1 MITTLLYS
9 NEIRASPDTAAHV
22 RVDIVNTGSTVVQPR
37 LDVIGLPEG
46 WVAPIE
52 PIPELPPNQSWRGS
66 ISFTVPFAAS
76 HGRHLAMV
84 RLVDTST
91 GESYRPNRLTLTI
104 LPLEGVDVTLAPG
117 VVRGRI
123 WAKTNI
129 VVTNRSS
136 EHVSLH
142 LDGAA
147 ETLRLRCRP
156 THVDVAPGDIE
167 TAKLRVRAKP
177 RLLDANRYS
186 LSVTARGSQL
196 PIRATGSFDHR
207 PVIGSA
213 ARATAAV
220 VFLLALAVGGFLA
233 ALRLLASDD
242 EAPASVDSV
251 DITASDATDSAD
263 GSGTT
268 TSDDSEDDTTTAN
281 SAATDDS
288 DASGMRFDQEGTV
301 ALGGSD
307 DDLSAGV
314 TVSLRR
320 ISLDNPATST
330 PTRAGPARG
339 ARKVFARGLQQAI
352 ALDTTDAPIE
362 LTTAENGRWTHTGLV
377 AGLHYEISFRRS
389 GYTTQSFVISPQ
401 RGVPLEPMEVEL
413 VPGDGAL
420 GGTVSGPD
428 GPLGGAVVTVS
439 DGQLTYTATT
449 STANGSLGNWSIEG
463 IGTPSRYVVRISS
476 NGFGTE
482 VISTDLDPGEA
493 RTTLSTELTVGVG
506 SITGVVQASGVGLG
520 GAVITVSAGDTVVT
534 TTTLT
539 QGVPGAFSLPRLPVG
554 IEYTLEVQADGWL
567 TQTQTVFVGSAV
579 DGVEIN
585 LLEDSGGAQGTV
597 TNDQGATLGDVRVTI
612 RSDTLSFETTTEST
626 EGRWQVSGVPPG
638 EYQVIFQRFNHLTA
652 FGNITISAGAST
664 RVPDPVLVF
673 STDTVLAANATLNG
687 VLLDNRGQQVVGAT
701 IAIPGHDPALSTTSD
716 ADGRYEINGINFG
729 SYRIRITSPVDSDT
743 QISSHQP
750 FEDYQTFT
758 LNSTVSFSPTLFTN
772 GAFNGT
778 VTQTAAPGFAVPL
791 AKVTVS
797 GAALLSPRVL
807 TVSSSGEFNEA
818 DFFPPGDYTLVAEA
832 PGFFPIPT
840 SRTIPVGS
848 PTPITVGF
856 EMSLRPRLQ
865 VTVVAP
871 TGIASDS
878 TVFSP
883 VLDATVTLNPPATG
897 TSGDLEKPVNS
908 STGIAEFAEEQ
919 NVEPDAE
926 ATQLEPGTYTIDVV
940 ASGYDPFPPHLE
952 TGVAIG
958 ETREVTI
965 ALTGTAGGIRDA
977 ANGTIT
983 YLYDNLPRPIAGASV
998 SADVIPGFAP
1008 ATGTSDV
1015 TPLLPVPRTT
1025 TTDQNGFWEVDDHRF
1040 GSSTYT
1046 VSASNFT
1053 TGTVDVDVSPG
1064 AETSGDLTLIAA
1076 ASALSGRLELTTTD
1090 TTTSYEDFKAT
1101 ATGPGDNVT
1110 VTLAAD
1116 GTYTIPIT
1124 EQGTWSVTISRAD
1137 DDNTNFNGLPG
1148 EQTGL
1153 STDPGVTT
1161 SVANISATELG
1172 SISIEVT
1179 PSDATVKL
1187 CTAVDGCG
1195 TPLTP
1200 TDGTVQFTALPAG
1213 TYSVQ
1218 VSGDEYE
1225 TETSSAT
1232 EIGAG
1237 QDVAL
1242 PRIDLQEW
1250 GTLEGTLKGRRGSP
1264 GANPTDSAL
1273 AGIQV
1278 IATPVGGG
1286 ETYEDLTEADGS
1298 FSVPAPANTYNV
1310 TFDLNG
1316 YEASPL
1322 QPASLEFATT
1332 PATATAVGDVI
1343 YQASAV
1349 TLDISVENDA
1359 GTLIDAAITL
1369 SHGDETDLTGI
1380 NHLAGSSPVTA
1391 GPLQPRTWTVTVTAD
1406 GHNDLQT
1413 SVTIPPGGLGQPLL
1427 ITLPRNTGSITGLI
1441 QAQILGDVDIGPV
1454 GGVTVIHTP
1463 PDGTGSTVTSD
1474 GSEGRYTVANV
1485 VNGAST
1491 LQFSKSNFATQS
1503 ISVVVSDQSDATEQ
1517 NIVLVPA
1524 NSTITLTVA
1533 DNPTANF
1540 EDLQAQLYLDTDAGG
1555 TMEVG
1560 IVETVGA
1567 DRTVIFTAPPSR
1579 PTSDVARTHHYRIVL
1594 SGTDFVTKTVDDLDL
1609 LPGTPLTPGAT
1620 IVSHPSAP
1628 QTLSVVARA
1637 AGGVTATWTAPASDG
1652 GDAVDS
1658 YRVEWDLGF
1667 GTFGNATV
1675 ITGSLTAD
1683 ITAVDQGDEVS
1694 VRVSATNE
1702 AGTGPS
1708 SAIATAIAPSAPDP
1722 VGSVTADATVA
1733 ARQVDL
1739 SWVAPDAN
1747 GSAINGYDIQYKL
1760 DTQGWEDAIT
1770 TASSPPLT
1778 TSASITGLNAG
1789 SDYEFRVRAVNGVD
1803 AGDYSTGVSA
1813 TPADIPATPANFAV
1827 ASFGDSEVA
1836 LSWDAANANGSAI
1849 TRYEYRLDDGNGFGT
1864 AISAGTSTT
1873 ATVTGL
1879 TNGTAYDFQIR
1890 AVNAI
1895 GDSAWST
1902 SITETPRTTPTTPAN
1917 FAVASFS
1924 DSEVALSWDAAN
1936 ANGSAITRYE
1946 YRLDDGNG
1954 FGTAI
1959 SAGTSTTATVTGL
1972 TNGTAYDF
1980 QIRAVNAIGDS
1991 AWSTSITETPR
2002 TTPTTPTAVV
2012 VTGGAGQISVAWT
2025 DPADNGGSPITQY
2038 DVRYRIGTGDW
2049 VEVID
2054 YTENDPITGLNA
2066 ATTFEVEARAVNGVG
2081 NSAWSTSAS
2090 GTTDA

>member
-9 NEIRASPDTAAHV
+9 NEIRASPDTPAHV
-22 RVDIVNTGSTVVQPR
+22 RVDIVNTGSTVAQPK

-52 PIPELPPNQSWRGS
+52 PIPELPPNQSWRGN
-66 ISFTVPFAAS
+66 ISFTVPVAAS

-91 GESYRPNRLTLTI
+91 GKSYRPNRLTLTI
-104 LPLEGVDVTLAPG
+104 LPLEGVDVALAPG
-117 VVRGRI
+117 VVRGRVR
-123 WAKTNI
+123 AKTNI

-156 THVDVAPGDIE
+156 THLDVAPGDIG

-233 ALRLLASDD
+233 ALRLLASDG

-251 DITASDATDSAD
+251 DITASETTDSAD

-268 TSDDSEDDTTTAN
+268 TSDDSEDGTTAAN
-281 SAATDDS
+281 SATTDDS
-288 DASGMRFDQEGTV
+288 DDSGMRFDQEGTV
-301 ALGGSD
+301 KLGGSD

-320 ISLDNPATST
+320 ISLDNPASSTST
-330 PTRAGPARG
+330 RTGSARG

-428 GPLGGAVVTVS
+428 GLLGGAVVTIS

-463 IGTPSRYVVRISS
+463 IGTPSRYVARVSS
-476 NGFGTE
+476 SGFGTE
-482 VISTDLDPGEA
+482 VISTDLGPGEA

-506 SITGVVQASGVGLG
+506 SITGVVQAGGIGLG

-554 IEYTLEVQADGWL
+554 IEYTLEVRADGWL

-585 LLEDSGGAQGTV
+585 LLEDSGGAQGAV
-597 TNDQGATLGDVRVTI
+597 TNDQGASLGDVLVTV

-638 EYQVIFQRFNHLTA
+638 EYQIVFDRFNHLKA
-652 FGNITISAGAST
+652 FASIAISAGAST

-687 VLLDNRGQQVVGAT
+687 VLRDNNGQRVVGAT

-729 SYRIRITSPVDSDT
+729 SYRIRITSPLDSAT
-743 QISSHQP
+743 GASSHQP
-750 FEDYQTFT
+750 FEDFQTFT
-758 LNSTVSFSPTLFTN
+758 LNRTVSFSPTLFTN

-778 VTQTAAPGFAVPL
+778 VTQVAAPLIAVPM

-797 GAALLSPRVL
+797 GTALLSPRVL
-807 TVSSSGEFNEA
+807 TVASGEFNEA

-832 PGFFPIPT
+832 PGFVPITT

-871 TGIASDS
+871 TDIASDS

-883 VLDATVTLNPPATG
+883 ILDATVTLNPPATG

-926 ATQLEPGTYTIDVV
+926 STQLKPGTYTIDVV
-940 ASGYDPFPPHLE
+940 ASGYDAFTGHLE

-1008 ATGTSDV
+1008 ATVTSNV
-1015 TPLLPVPRTT
+1015 TPLPTVPRTT

-1286 ETYEDLTEADGS
+1286 ETYENLTEADGS

-1567 DRTVIFTAPPSR
+1567 DRTVIFTIPPSR

-1902 SITETPRTTPTTPAN
+1902 SITETPRTTPTTP
-1917 FAVASFS
+1917 
-1924 DSEVALSWDAAN
+1924 
-1936 ANGSAITRYE
+1936 
-1946 YRLDDGNG
+1946 
-1954 FGTAI
+1954 
-1959 SAGTSTTATVTGL
+1959 
-1972 TNGTAYDF
+1972 
-1980 QIRAVNAIGDS
+1980 
-1991 AWSTSITETPR
+1991 
-2002 TTPTTPTAVV
+2002 TAVV

>member
-52 PIPELPPNQSWRGS
+52 PIPELPPNQSWRGN
-66 ISFTVPFAAS
+66 ISFTVPVAAS

-156 THVDVAPGDIE
+156 THLDVAPGDIK

-268 TSDDSEDDTTTAN
+268 TSDDSEDDTTSAD

-288 DASGMRFDQEGTV
+288 DDSGMRFDQEGTV
-301 ALGGSD
+301 KLGGSD

-320 ISLDNPATST
+320 ISLDNPASSIS
-330 PTRAGPARG
+330 TRAGSVRG

-482 VISTDLDPGEA
+482 VISTDLGPGEA

-506 SITGVVQASGVGLG
+506 SITGVVQAGGVGLG
-520 GAVITVSAGDTVVT
+520 GAVITVSAGDTAVT

-554 IEYTLEVQADGWL
+554 IEYTLEVQADGRL

-597 TNDQGATLGDVRVTI
+597 TNDQGASLGDVRVTI

-638 EYQVIFQRFNHLTA
+638 EYQVVFQRFNHLTA
-652 FGNITISAGAST
+652 FANITISAGAST
-664 RVPDPVLVF
+664 HVPDPVLVF
-673 STDTVLAANATLNG
+673 STDPVLAANATLNG
-687 VLLDNRGQQVVGAT
+687 VLLNNRGQPVVGAT
-701 IAIPGHDPALSTTSD
+701 IAIPGHDPSLSTTSG

-729 SYRIRITSPVDSDT
+729 SYRIRITSPVDSET
-743 QISSHQP
+743 GASSHQP

-778 VTQTAAPGFAVPL
+778 VTQAAAPGVAVPL

-797 GAALLSPRVL
+797 GAALLGPREL

-832 PGFFPIPT
+832 PGFVPITT

-871 TGIASDS
+871 TDIASDS
-878 TVFSP
+878 IVFSP
-883 VLDATVTLNPPATG
+883 VPDATVTLNPPATG
-897 TSGDLEKPVNS
+897 TSGDLDKAVNS
-908 STGIAEFAEEQ
+908 SGIAEFAEEQ
-919 NVEPDAE
+919 NVEPDE
-926 ATQLEPGTYTIDVV
+926 ESTQLEPGTYTIDVV
-940 ASGYDPFPPHLE
+940 APSYDTPHRPPRDRRSNRRDPRGHNRPHRNRRRYSRCCERHDHVPLRQPPPANCWRFGVSRGHL
-952 TGVAIG
+952 
-958 ETREVTI
+958 R
-965 ALTGTAGGIRDA
+965 LHSRNRDK
-977 ANGTIT
+977 
-983 YLYDNLPRPIAGASV
+983 RCH
-998 SADVIPGFAP
+998 ADVRQCHDDNRRKRRLEA
-1008 ATGTSDV
+1008 
-1015 TPLLPVPRTT
+1015 
-1025 TTDQNGFWEVDDHRF
+1025 DQHRF

-1076 ASALSGRLELTTTD
+1076 ASALNGRLELTTTD

-1137 DDNTNFNGLPG
+1137 DDNTNFDGLPG
-1148 EQTGL
+1148 EQIGL

-1161 SVANISATELG
+1161 SVADISATELG
-1172 SISIEVT
+1172 SISVEVT
-1179 PSDATVKL
+1179 PSDASVKL

-1213 TYSVQ
+1213 NYSVQ
-1218 VSGDEYE
+1218 VSQAWIRDGNLIHDGNRRRPRRR
-1225 TETSSAT
+1225 TRPNRSPRMGNARRHTQGT
-1232 EIGAG
+1232 TR
-1237 QDVAL
+1237 VA
-1242 PRIDLQEW
+1242 RCQ
-1250 GTLEGTLKGRRGSP
+1250 
-1264 GANPTDSAL
+1264 
-1273 AGIQV
+1273 
-1278 IATPVGGG
+1278 
-1286 ETYEDLTEADGS
+1286 
-1298 FSVPAPANTYNV
+1298 
-1310 TFDLNG
+1310 
-1316 YEASPL
+1316 
-1322 QPASLEFATT
+1322 
-1332 PATATAVGDVI
+1332 
-1343 YQASAV
+1343 
-1349 TLDISVENDA
+1349 
-1359 GTLIDAAITL
+1359 
-1369 SHGDETDLTGI
+1369 SHGLC
-1380 NHLAGSSPVTA
+1380 
-1391 GPLQPRTWTVTVTAD
+1391 
-1406 GHNDLQT
+1406 
-1413 SVTIPPGGLGQPLL
+1413 LGK
-1427 ITLPRNTGSITGLI
+1427 
-1441 QAQILGDVDIGPV
+1441 
-1454 GGVTVIHTP
+1454 
-1463 PDGTGSTVTSD
+1463 
-1474 GSEGRYTVANV
+1474 
-1485 VNGAST
+1485 AS
-1491 LQFSKSNFATQS
+1491 Q
-1503 ISVVVSDQSDATEQ
+1503 
-1517 NIVLVPA
+1517 
-1524 NSTITLTVA
+1524 
-1533 DNPTANF
+1533 
-1540 EDLQAQLYLDTDAGG
+1540 
-1555 TMEVG
+1555 
-1560 IVETVGA
+1560 
-1567 DRTVIFTAPPSR
+1567 
-1579 PTSDVARTHHYRIVL
+1579 
-1594 SGTDFVTKTVDDLDL
+1594 
-1609 LPGTPLTPGAT
+1609 
-1620 IVSHPSAP
+1620 
-1628 QTLSVVARA
+1628 
-1637 AGGVTATWTAPASDG
+1637 
-1652 GDAVDS
+1652 
-1658 YRVEWDLGF
+1658 
-1667 GTFGNATV
+1667 
-1675 ITGSLTAD
+1675 
-1683 ITAVDQGDEVS
+1683 
-1694 VRVSATNE
+1694 
-1702 AGTGPS
+1702 
-1708 SAIATAIAPSAPDP
+1708 
-1722 VGSVTADATVA
+1722 
-1733 ARQVDL
+1733 
-1739 SWVAPDAN
+1739 
-1747 GSAINGYDIQYKL
+1747 
-1760 DTQGWEDAIT
+1760 
-1770 TASSPPLT
+1770 SSPPQLAEVSPTT
-1778 TSASITGLNAG
+1778 TS
-1789 SDYEFRVRAVNGVD
+1789 
-1803 AGDYSTGVSA
+1803 
-1813 TPADIPATPANFAV
+1813 
-1827 ASFGDSEVA
+1827 
-1836 LSWDAANANGSAI
+1836 
-1849 TRYEYRLDDGNGFGT
+1849 
-1864 AISAGTSTT
+1864 
-1873 ATVTGL
+1873 
-1879 TNGTAYDFQIR
+1879 
-1890 AVNAI
+1890 
-1895 GDSAWST
+1895 
-1902 SITETPRTTPTTPAN
+1902 
-1917 FAVASFS
+1917 
-1924 DSEVALSWDAAN
+1924 
-1936 ANGSAITRYE
+1936 
-1946 YRLDDGNG
+1946 
-1954 FGTAI
+1954 
-1959 SAGTSTTATVTGL
+1959 
-1972 TNGTAYDF
+1972 
-1980 QIRAVNAIGDS
+1980 
-1991 AWSTSITETPR
+1991 
-2002 TTPTTPTAVV
+2002 
-2012 VTGGAGQISVAWT
+2012 
-2025 DPADNGGSPITQY
+2025 
-2038 DVRYRIGTGDW
+2038 
-2049 VEVID
+2049 
-2054 YTENDPITGLNA
+2054 
-2066 ATTFEVEARAVNGVG
+2066 
-2081 NSAWSTSAS
+2081 
-2090 GTTDA
+2090 

>member
-22 RVDIVNTGSTVVQPR
+22 RVDIVNTGSTAVQPR

-52 PIPELPPNQSWRGS
+52 PIPELPPNQSWRGN
-66 ISFTVPFAAS
+66 ISFTVPVAAS

-117 VVRGRI
+117 VIRGRI

-156 THVDVAPGDIE
+156 THLDVAPGDIK

-251 DITASDATDSAD
+251 DITASDAADSVD

-268 TSDDSEDDTTTAN
+268 TSDDSEDDTATAN

-301 ALGGSD
+301 KLGGSD

-320 ISLDNPATST
+320 ISLDNPASSIS
-330 PTRAGPARG
+330 TRAGSARG
-339 ARKVFARGLQQAI
+339 AQKVFARGLQQAI
-352 ALDTTDAPIE
+352 ALDSTDAPIE

-482 VISTDLDPGEA
+482 VISTDLGPGEA

-506 SITGVVQASGVGLG
+506 SITGVVQAGGVGLG
-520 GAVITVSAGDTVVT
+520 GAVITVSAGDTAVT

-554 IEYTLEVQADGWL
+554 IEYTLEVQADGRL

-597 TNDQGATLGDVRVTI
+597 TNDQGASLGDVRVTI

-638 EYQVIFQRFNHLTA
+638 EYQVVFQRFNHLTA

-673 STDTVLAANATLNG
+673 STDPVLAANATLSG
-687 VLLDNRGQQVVGAT
+687 VLLNNRGQQVVGAT
-701 IAIPGHDPALSTTSD
+701 IAIPGHDPSLSTTSD

-729 SYRIRITSPVDSDT
+729 SYRIQITSPVDSDT
-743 QISSHQP
+743 GASSHQP
-750 FEDYQTFT
+750 LEDYRTFT

-778 VTQTAAPGFAVPL
+778 VTQAAAPGVAVPL

-797 GAALLSPRVL
+797 GAALLGPREL

-832 PGFFPIPT
+832 PGFVPITT

-871 TGIASDS
+871 TDIASDS

-908 STGIAEFAEEQ
+908 LTGIAEFAEEQ
-919 NVEPDAE
+919 NVEPDE
-926 ATQLEPGTYTIDVV
+926 ESTQLEPGTYTIDVV
-940 ASGYDPFPPHLE
+940 ASGYDAFTGHLE

-983 YLYDNLPRPIAGASV
+983 YLYDNLPRPIAGALV
-998 SADVIPGFAP
+998 SAEVIPGFAP
-1008 ATGTSDV
+1008 ATGTSNV
-1015 TPLLPVPRTT
+1015 TPLSPVPVTT
-1025 TTDQNGFWEVDDHRF
+1025 TTDQNGFWEADQHRF

-1076 ASALSGRLELTTTD
+1076 ASALNGRLELTTTD

-1161 SVANISATELG
+1161 SVADISATELG

-1179 PSDATVKL
+1179 PSDASVKL

-1195 TPLTP
+1195 TSLTS

-1218 VSGDEYE
+1218 VSKHGYE
-1225 TETSSAT
+1225 TETSSTT

-1264 GANPTDSAL
+1264 GANPTDSVL
-1273 AGIQV
+1273 AGIKV

-1286 ETYEDLTEADGS
+1286 EPYEDILTDADGN

-1310 TFDLNG
+1310 TFDLDG

-1322 QPASLEFATT
+1322 QPASMEFATT

-1391 GPLQPRTWTVTVTAD
+1391 GPLQPRTWTITVEQP
-1406 GHNDLQT
+1406 GHNTFQT
-1413 SVTIPPGGLGQPLL
+1413 EIDIPAGGLGAPYSV
-1427 ITLPRNTGSITGLI
+1427 TLPRNEGSIEGVI
-1441 QAQILGDVDIGPV
+1441 NAQILGTTVIGPV
-1454 GGVTVIHTP
+1454 GGVMVVHTP
-1463 PDGTGSTVTSD
+1463 PEGYRTPTYVEAGSTVYSD
-1474 GSEGRYTVANV
+1474 NTGGADHGKYTVSSV

-1491 LQFSKSNFATQS
+1491 LEFSKTNYETQN
-1503 ISVVVSDQSDATEQ
+1503 ISVNVLDQNEPTDKD
-1517 NIVLVPA
+1517 IYLVPA
-1524 NSTITLTVA
+1524 NSEITLSVA
-1533 DNPTANF
+1533 ENAAANF
-1540 EDLQAQLYLDTDAGG
+1540 EELQAQLYLDTDAGG
-1555 TMEVG
+1555 TQAVG
-1560 IVETVGA
+1560 SAEIVGA
-1567 DRTVIFTAPPSR
+1567 DRTVTFSDTPPSR
-1579 PTSDVARTHHYRIVL
+1579 TTSNVDRTHHYRIVL
-1594 SGTDFVTKTVDDLDL
+1594 SGTGFVTETIDGLDL
-1609 LPGTPLTPGAT
+1609 YPGTPLTENTAV
-1620 IVSHPSAP
+1620 VSHPSAP
-1628 QTLSVVARA
+1628 PTLSVVPRA
-1637 AGGVTATWTAPASDG
+1637 EGGVTAGWTAPAHDG
-1652 GDAVDS
+1652 GDSVES
-1658 YRVEWDLGF
+1658 YLVEWDLGA
-1667 GTFGNATV
+1667 GTFINSIV
-1675 ITGSLTAD
+1675 VTGSFTAD
-1683 ITAVDQGDEVS
+1683 VATDAQGVEVS

-1702 AGTGPS
+1702 AGTGPAS
-1708 SAIATAIAPSAPDP
+1708 VIETATAPSVPAAPSISDATAGDGQVTLTWTEPANN
-1722 VGSVTADATVA
+1722 GSV
-1733 ARQVDL
+1733 
-1739 SWVAPDAN
+1739 
-1747 GSAINGYDIQYKL
+1747 
-1760 DTQGWEDAIT
+1760 IT
-1770 TASSPPLT
+1770 S
-1778 TSASITGLNAG
+1778 
-1789 SDYEFRVRAVNGVD
+1789 
-1803 AGDYSTGVSA
+1803 
-1813 TPADIPATPANFAV
+1813 
-1827 ASFGDSEVA
+1827 
-1836 LSWDAANANGSAI
+1836 
-1849 TRYEYRLDDGNGFGT
+1849 YEYRIGSGT
-1864 AISAGTSTT
+1864 AVSTGST
-1873 ATVTGL
+1873 ALTHTVPGL
-1879 TNGTAYDFQIR
+1879 TNGTQYAFQIR
-1890 AVNAI
+1890 A
-1895 GDSAWST
+1895 
-1902 SITETPRTTPTTPAN
+1902 R
-1917 FAVASFS
+1917 
-1924 DSEVALSWDAAN
+1924 
-1936 ANGSAITRYE
+1936 
-1946 YRLDDGNG
+1946 
-1954 FGTAI
+1954 
-1959 SAGTSTTATVTGL
+1959 
-1972 TNGTAYDF
+1972 
-1980 QIRAVNAIGDS
+1980 
-1991 AWSTSITETPR
+1991 
-2002 TTPTTPTAVV
+2002 
-2012 VTGGAGQISVAWT
+2012 
-2025 DPADNGGSPITQY
+2025 
-2038 DVRYRIGTGDW
+2038 
-2049 VEVID
+2049 
-2054 YTENDPITGLNA
+2054 
-2066 ATTFEVEARAVNGVG
+2066 NGVG
-2081 NSAWSTSAS
+2081 ASEWSSPATNA
-2090 GTTDA
+2090 TPTE

>member
-1 MITTLLYS
+1 
-9 NEIRASPDTAAHV
+9 
-22 RVDIVNTGSTVVQPR
+22 
-37 LDVIGLPEG
+37 
-46 WVAPIE
+46 
-52 PIPELPPNQSWRGS
+52 
-66 ISFTVPFAAS
+66 
-76 HGRHLAMV
+76 
-84 RLVDTST
+84 
-91 GESYRPNRLTLTI
+91 
-104 LPLEGVDVTLAPG
+104 
-117 VVRGRI
+117 
-123 WAKTNI
+123 
-129 VVTNRSS
+129 
-136 EHVSLH
+136 
-142 LDGAA
+142 
-147 ETLRLRCRP
+147 
-156 THVDVAPGDIE
+156 
-167 TAKLRVRAKP
+167 
-177 RLLDANRYS
+177 
-186 LSVTARGSQL
+186 
-196 PIRATGSFDHR
+196 
-207 PVIGSA
+207 
-213 ARATAAV
+213 
-220 VFLLALAVGGFLA
+220 
-233 ALRLLASDD
+233 
-242 EAPASVDSV
+242 
-251 DITASDATDSAD
+251 
-263 GSGTT
+263 
-268 TSDDSEDDTTTAN
+268 
-281 SAATDDS
+281 
-288 DASGMRFDQEGTV
+288 
-301 ALGGSD
+301 
-307 DDLSAGV
+307 
-314 TVSLRR
+314 
-320 ISLDNPATST
+320 
-330 PTRAGPARG
+330 
-339 ARKVFARGLQQAI
+339 
-352 ALDTTDAPIE
+352 
-362 LTTAENGRWTHTGLV
+362 
-377 AGLHYEISFRRS
+377 
-389 GYTTQSFVISPQ
+389 
-401 RGVPLEPMEVEL
+401 MEVEL

-482 VISTDLDPGEA
+482 VISTDLGPGEA

-506 SITGVVQASGVGLG
+506 SITGVVQAGGVGLG

-554 IEYTLEVQADGWL
+554 IEYTLEVQADGRL

-597 TNDQGATLGDVRVTI
+597 TNDQGTSLGDVRVTI

-638 EYQVIFQRFNHLTA
+638 EYQVVFQRFNHLTA

-673 STDTVLAANATLNG
+673 STDPVLAANATLNG
-687 VLLDNRGQQVVGAT
+687 VLRNNRGQPVVGAT

-743 QISSHQP
+743 GASSHQP

-778 VTQTAAPGFAVPL
+778 VTQAAAPGVAVPL

-797 GAALLSPRVL
+797 GAALLGPREL

-832 PGFFPIPT
+832 PGFVPITT

-871 TGIASDS
+871 TDIASDS
-878 TVFSP
+878 IVFSP

-919 NVEPDAE
+919 NVEPDE
-926 ATQLEPGTYTIDVV
+926 ESTQLEPGTYTIDVV
-940 ASGYDPFPPHLE
+940 ASGYDTLTGHLE

-998 SADVIPGFAP
+998 SAEVISGFIP
-1008 ATGTSDV
+1008 ATETSNV
-1015 TPLLPVPRTT
+1015 TPTFVPVTT
-1025 TTDQNGFWEVDDHRF
+1025 TTDENGVWEADQHRF

-1064 AETSGDLTLIAA
+1064 VATNGDLTLIAA
-1076 ASALSGRLELTTTD
+1076 ASALNGRLELTTTD

-1137 DDNTNFNGLPG
+1137 DDNTNFDGLPG
-1148 EQTGL
+1148 EQIGL

-1161 SVANISATELG
+1161 SVADITATELG
-1172 SISIEVT
+1172 SISVEVT
-1179 PSDATVKL
+1179 PSDADVQL

-1195 TPLTP
+1195 TTLTP

-1213 TYSVQ
+1213 NYSVQ
-1218 VSGDEYE
+1218 VSQHGYE
-1225 TETSSAT
+1225 TETSSPTA
-1232 EIGAG
+1232 IVAG

-1242 PRIDLQEW
+1242 DQIDLQEW
-1250 GTLEGTLKGRRGSP
+1250 GTLDGTLKGRRGSP
-1264 GANPTDSAL
+1264 GANPTDSVL
-1273 AGIQV
+1273 AGIKV

-1286 ETYEDLTEADGS
+1286 EPYEDILTDADGN

-1310 TFDLNG
+1310 TFDLDG

-1391 GPLQPRTWTVTVTAD
+1391 GPLQPRTWTITVEQA
-1406 GHNDLQT
+1406 GHNNLQT
-1413 SVTIPPGGLGQPLL
+1413 EIDIPAGGLGAPYSV
-1427 ITLPRNTGSITGLI
+1427 TLPRNEGSIEGVI
-1441 QAQILGDVDIGPV
+1441 NAQILGTTVIGPV
-1454 GGVTVIHTP
+1454 GGVMVVHTP
-1463 PDGTGSTVTSD
+1463 PEGYRTPTYVEAGSTVYSD
-1474 GSEGRYTVANV
+1474 NTGGADHGKYTVSGV

-1491 LQFSKSNFATQS
+1491 LEFSKTNYETQN
-1503 ISVVVSDQSDATEQ
+1503 ISVNVLDQNERQ
-1517 NIVLVPA
+1517 NKDIYLVPA
-1524 NSTITLTVA
+1524 NSEITLSVA
-1533 DNPTANF
+1533 ENAAANF
-1540 EDLQAQLYLDTDAGG
+1540 EELQAQLYLDTDAGG
-1555 TMEVG
+1555 TQAVG
-1560 IVETVGA
+1560 SAEIVGA
-1567 DRTVIFTAPPSR
+1567 DRTVTFSDTPPSR
-1579 PTSDVARTHHYRIVL
+1579 TTSNVDRTHHYRIVL
-1594 SGTDFVTKTVDDLDL
+1594 SGTDFVTKTIDGLDL
-1609 LPGTPLTPGAT
+1609 LPGTPLTPAAT

-1658 YRVEWDLGF
+1658 YRVEWDLGA

-1683 ITAVDQGDEVS
+1683 ITAVDQGDDVS

-1708 SAIATAIAPSAPDP
+1708 STIATATAPSAPDP
-1722 VGSVTADATVA
+1722 VGSVTTDATVA

-1747 GSAINGYDIQYKL
+1747 GSAITGYDIQYKL
-1760 DTQGWEDAIT
+1760 DTQGWEDAT
-1770 TASSPPLT
+1770 TTTSSPPLT

-1803 AGDYSTGVSA
+1803 AGDYSTAVSA

-1836 LSWDAANANGSAI
+1836 LSWDAANGNGSAI

-1902 SITETPRTTPTTPAN
+1902 SITETPRTTPATPAN
-1917 FAVASFS
+1917 LTVDSFG

-1936 ANGSAITRYE
+1936 DNGSAITRYE

-2002 TTPTTPTAVV
+2002 TTPATPTAVV
-2012 VTGGAGQISVAWT
+2012 VTGGAEQISVAWT

-2038 DVRYRIGTGDW
+2038 DIRYRIGTGDW

-2054 YTENDPITGLNA
+2054 YTENDPITGLDA

-2090 GTTDA
+2090 GTTVDNPPELTSHQIQMLSPSSTSITIRTVPVSTRGQRLGSGSGGGSSCGGGSGICSGGGGGGAMRRSAPQRQHDTACASLSSPQSGHL

>member
-22 RVDIVNTGSTVVQPR
+22 RVDIVNTGSTAVQPR

-52 PIPELPPNQSWRGS
+52 PIPELPPNQSWRGN
-66 ISFTVPFAAS
+66 ISFTVPVAAS

-156 THVDVAPGDIE
+156 THLDVAPGDIE

-251 DITASDATDSAD
+251 DITASDATDSVD

-268 TSDDSEDDTTTAN
+268 TSDDSEDDTTSGD

-288 DASGMRFDQEGTV
+288 DDLGMRFDQEGTV
-301 ALGGSD
+301 KLGGSD

-320 ISLDNPATST
+320 ISLDNPASSIS
-330 PTRAGPARG
+330 TRAGSGRG
-339 ARKVFARGLQQAI
+339 AQKVFARGLQQAI

-482 VISTDLDPGEA
+482 VISTDLGPGEA

-506 SITGVVQASGVGLG
+506 SITGVVKAGGVGLG
-520 GAVITVSAGDTVVT
+520 GAVITVSAGDTAVT

-554 IEYTLEVQADGWL
+554 IEYTLEVQADGRL

-597 TNDQGATLGDVRVTI
+597 TNDQGASLGDVRVTI

-638 EYQVIFQRFNHLTA
+638 EYQVVFQRFNHLTA

-664 RVPDPVLVF
+664 HVPDPVLVF
-673 STDTVLAANATLNG
+673 STDPVLAANATLTG
-687 VLLDNRGQQVVGAT
+687 VLLNNRGQQVVGAT
-701 IAIPGHDPALSTTSD
+701 IAIPGHDPSLSTTSG

-743 QISSHQP
+743 GASSHQP
-750 FEDYQTFT
+750 LEDYQTFT

-778 VTQTAAPGFAVPL
+778 VTQAAAPGVAVPL

-797 GAALLSPRVL
+797 GAALLGPREL

-832 PGFFPIPT
+832 PGFVPITT

-871 TGIASDS
+871 TDIASDS
-878 TVFSP
+878 IVFSP

-919 NVEPDAE
+919 NVEPDE
-926 ATQLEPGTYTIDVV
+926 ESTQLEPGTYTIDVV
-940 ASGYDPFPPHLE
+940 ASGYDAFTGHLE

-983 YLYDNLPRPIAGASV
+983 YLYDNLPRPIAGALV
-998 SADVIPGFAP
+998 SAEVIPGFAP
-1008 ATGTSDV
+1008 ATGTSNV
-1015 TPLLPVPRTT
+1015 TPLSPVPVTT
-1025 TTDQNGFWEVDDHRF
+1025 TTDQNGFWEADQHRF

-1076 ASALSGRLELTTTD
+1076 ASALNGRLELTTTD

-1161 SVANISATELG
+1161 SVADISATELG

-1179 PSDATVKL
+1179 PSDASVKL

-1195 TPLTP
+1195 TTLTP

-1218 VSGDEYE
+1218 VSKHGYE
-1225 TETSSAT
+1225 TETSSTT

-1264 GANPTDSAL
+1264 GANPTDSVL
-1273 AGIQV
+1273 AGIKV

-1286 ETYEDLTEADGS
+1286 EPYEDILTDADGN

-1310 TFDLNG
+1310 TFDLDG

-1391 GPLQPRTWTVTVTAD
+1391 GPLQPRTWTITVEQP
-1406 GHNDLQT
+1406 GHNTFQT
-1413 SVTIPPGGLGQPLL
+1413 EIDIPAGGLGAPYSV
-1427 ITLPRNTGSITGLI
+1427 TLPRNEGSIEGVI
-1441 QAQILGDVDIGPV
+1441 NAQILGTTVIGPV
-1454 GGVTVIHTP
+1454 GGVMVVHTP
-1463 PDGTGSTVTSD
+1463 PEGYRTPTYVEAGSTVYSD
-1474 GSEGRYTVANV
+1474 NTGGADHGKYTVSGV
-1485 VNGAST
+1485 VNGTST
-1491 LQFSKSNFATQS
+1491 LEFSKTNYETRN
-1503 ISVVVSDQSDATEQ
+1503 ISVNVLDQNEPTDKD
-1517 NIVLVPA
+1517 IYLVPA
-1524 NSTITLTVA
+1524 NSEITLSVA
-1533 DNPTANF
+1533 ENAAANF
-1540 EDLQAQLYLDTDAGG
+1540 EELQAQLYLDAETGG
-1555 TMEVG
+1555 TQAVASE
-1560 IVETVGA
+1560 IVGA
-1567 DRTVIFTAPPSR
+1567 DRTVTFSDTPPSR
-1579 PTSDVARTHHYRIVL
+1579 TTSNVDRLHHYRIVL
-1594 SGTDFVTKTVDDLDL
+1594 SGTGFVTETIDGLDL
-1609 LPGTPLTPGAT
+1609 YPGTPLTENTAV
-1620 IVSHPSAP
+1620 VSHPSAP
-1628 QTLSVVARA
+1628 PTLSVVPRA
-1637 AGGVTATWTAPASDG
+1637 EGGVTAGWTAPAHDG
-1652 GDAVDS
+1652 GDSVES
-1658 YRVEWDLGF
+1658 YLVEWDLGA
-1667 GTFGNATV
+1667 GTFINSIV
-1675 ITGSLTAD
+1675 VTGSFTAD
-1683 ITAVDQGDEVS
+1683 VATDAQGVGVS

-1702 AGTGPS
+1702 AGTGPAS
-1708 SAIATAIAPSAPDP
+1708 VIETATAPSVPAAPSMNPP
-1722 VGSVTADATVA
+1722 TVPSQA
-1733 ARQVDL
+1733 GQVDL
-1739 SWVAPDAN
+1739 SWVAPANN
-1747 GSAINGYDIQYKL
+1747 GSTIDRYEIQHKL
-1760 DTQGWEDAIT
+1760 ASQSWDTVT
-1770 TASSPPLT
+1770 PSTVLHPT
-1778 TSASITGLNAG
+1778 TSTSITGLTAG
-1789 SDYEFRVRAVNGVD
+1789 SEYQFRV
-1803 AGDYSTGVSA
+1803 
-1813 TPADIPATPANFAV
+1813 
-1827 ASFGDSEVA
+1827 
-1836 LSWDAANANGSAI
+1836 L
-1849 TRYEYRLDDGNGFGT
+1849 
-1864 AISAGTSTT
+1864 
-1873 ATVTGL
+1873 
-1879 TNGTAYDFQIR
+1879 
-1890 AVNAI
+1890 
-1895 GDSAWST
+1895 
-1902 SITETPRTTPTTPAN
+1902 
-1917 FAVASFS
+1917 
-1924 DSEVALSWDAAN
+1924 
-1936 ANGSAITRYE
+1936 
-1946 YRLDDGNG
+1946 
-1954 FGTAI
+1954 
-1959 SAGTSTTATVTGL
+1959 
-1972 TNGTAYDF
+1972 
-1980 QIRAVNAIGDS
+1980 
-1991 AWSTSITETPR
+1991 
-2002 TTPTTPTAVV
+2002 
-2012 VTGGAGQISVAWT
+2012 
-2025 DPADNGGSPITQY
+2025 
-2038 DVRYRIGTGDW
+2038 
-2049 VEVID
+2049 
-2054 YTENDPITGLNA
+2054 
-2066 ATTFEVEARAVNGVG
+2066 AVNGVG
-2081 NSAWSTSAS
+2081 AS
-2090 GTTDA
+2090 SYSSVVTATPN

>member
-9 NEIRASPDTAAHV
+9 NEIRASPDTPAHV
-22 RVDIVNTGSTVVQPR
+22 RVDIVNTGSTVAQPT

-46 WVAPIE
+46 WVAPIG
-52 PIPELPPNQSWRGS
+52 PIPELPPNQSWRGN
-66 ISFTVPFAAS
+66 ISFTVPVSAS

-104 LPLEGVDVTLAPG
+104 LPLEGVDVALAPG
-117 VVRGRI
+117 VVRGRVR
-123 WAKTNI
+123 AKTNI

-156 THVDVAPGDIE
+156 THLDVAPGDIK

-268 TSDDSEDDTTTAN
+268 ASDDSEDGTTTTD

-288 DASGMRFDQEGTV
+288 DDSGMRLDQEGTV
-301 ALGGSD
+301 KLGGSD

-320 ISLDNPATST
+320 ISLDNPASSIS
-330 PTRAGPARG
+330 TRAGSARG
-339 ARKVFARGLQQAI
+339 AQKVFARGLQQAI

-482 VISTDLDPGEA
+482 VISTDLGPGEA

-506 SITGVVQASGVGLG
+506 SITGVVQAGGVGLG
-520 GAVITVSAGDTVVT
+520 GAVITVSAGDTAVT

-597 TNDQGATLGDVRVTI
+597 TNDQGTSLGDVRVTI

-638 EYQVIFQRFNHLTA
+638 EYQVVFERFNHLTA
-652 FGNITISAGAST
+652 FANITISAGANT

-673 STDTVLAANATLNG
+673 STETVLAANATLNG
-687 VLLDNRGQQVVGAT
+687 VLRDNNGQRVVGAT
-701 IAIPGHDPALSTTSD
+701 IAIPGHDPALSATSD

-729 SYRIRITSPVDSDT
+729 SYRIRITSPLDSET
-743 QISSHQP
+743 GASSHQP

-778 VTQTAAPGFAVPL
+778 VTQAAAPGVAVPS
-791 AKVTVS
+791 ATVTVS
-797 GAALLSPRVL
+797 GTELPVPRVL
-807 TVSSSGEFNEA
+807 VVDGSGEFNEA
-818 DFFPPGDYTLVAEA
+818 DFFPPGDYTLVAAA
-832 PGFFPIPT
+832 PGFVPITT
-840 SRTIPVGS
+840 SRTIPAGS
-848 PTPITVGF
+848 PSPITIDF
-856 EMSLRPRLQ
+856 DMSLRPRLR

-871 TGIASDS
+871 TGTSSGS
-878 TVFSP
+878 TVFTAVP
-883 VLDATVTLNPPATG
+883 DATVTLNPPATG
-897 TSGDLEKPVNS
+897 TSGDLDKAVNS
-908 STGIAEFAEEQ
+908 SGVAEFAEEQ
-919 NVEPDAE
+919 SLAPGAE
-926 ATQLEPGTYTIDVV
+926 STQLEPGTYTIDVV
-940 ASGYDPFPPHLE
+940 APNYDTLTGHLE

-965 ALTGTAGGIRDA
+965 ALTGTAGAIRESA
-977 ANGTIT
+977 TGTIS
-983 YLYDNLPRPIAGASV
+983 YLFDDAPRAIADASV
-998 SADVIPGFAP
+998 SAEVISGFIP
-1008 ATGTSDV
+1008 ATETSDV
-1015 TPLLPVPRTT
+1015 APTFVNVTT
-1025 TTDQNGFWEVDDHRF
+1025 TTDENGVWSAPEHRF

-1053 TGTVDVDVSPG
+1053 TGTVDVDVTPG
-1064 AETSGDLTLIAA
+1064 VATNGDLTLTAA
-1076 ASALSGRLELTTTD
+1076 PSALSGRLVLSTLDTTTD
-1090 TTTSYEDFKAT
+1090 FEDFKAT
-1101 ATGPGDNVT
+1101 ASGPGDNVI
-1110 VTLAAD
+1110 VNLAAD
-1116 GTYTIPIT
+1116 GSYTIPIT
-1124 EQGTWSVTISRAD
+1124 VQGTWSVTISRAD
-1137 DDNTNFNGLPG
+1137 DDNTNFDGLPG
-1148 EQTGL
+1148 EQIGL

-1161 SVANISATELG
+1161 SVADITATELG
-1172 SISIEVT
+1172 SISVEVT
-1179 PSDATVKL
+1179 PSDADVQL
-1187 CTAVDGCG
+1187 CTDVDGCG

-1200 TDGTVQFTALPAG
+1200 TDGMVQFTALPAG
-1213 TYSVQ
+1213 NYSVQ
-1218 VSGDEYE
+1218 VSQYGYK
-1225 TETSSAT
+1225 TETSPPTALV
-1232 EIGAG
+1232 EG

-1242 PRIDLQEW
+1242 DQIDLQEW
-1250 GTLEGTLKGRRGSP
+1250 GTLDGTLKGRRGSP
-1264 GANPTDSAL
+1264 GANPTDSVL
-1273 AGIQV
+1273 QGITV
-1278 IATPVGGG
+1278 TATPTGGG
-1286 ETYEDLTEADGS
+1286 DSYTATTDADGS
-1298 FSVPAPANTYNV
+1298 FSLSAPADTYNV
-1310 TFDLNG
+1310 SFGLDG

-1322 QPASLEFATT
+1322 QPGSLEFATT
-1332 PATATAVGDVI
+1332 TATATAVGDVI
-1343 YQASAV
+1343 FQASAV

-1391 GPLQPRTWTVTVTAD
+1391 GPLQPLTWTVTVTAN

-1413 SVTIPPGGLGQPLL
+1413 SVTIPPGGLGETLL

-1441 QAQILGDVDIGPV
+1441 QAQILGSVNIGPV

-1463 PDGTGSTVTSD
+1463 PGGGTGSTVTSD
-1474 GSEGRYTVANV
+1474 GSDGRYTVANV

-1491 LQFSKSNFATQS
+1491 LEFSKSNFATQS
-1503 ISVVVSDQSDATEQ
+1503 LSVVVSDQSSATEQ

-1524 NSTITLTVA
+1524 DSTITLTVA
-1533 DNPTANF
+1533 DNTTADF
-1540 EDLQAQLYLDTDAGG
+1540 EDLKAQLYLDTDAGG
-1555 TMEVG
+1555 TTEVG
-1560 IVETVGA
+1560 SAETVGA
-1567 DRTVIFTAPPSR
+1567 DRTVIFTTPPSR
-1579 PTSDVARTHHYRIVL
+1579 PASDVARTHHYRIVL
-1594 SGTDFVTKTVDDLDL
+1594 SGTDFVTKTLDDLDL
-1609 LPGTPLTPGAT
+1609 LPGTPLTPAAT

-1658 YRVEWDLGF
+1658 YRVEWDLGA

-1683 ITAVDQGDEVS
+1683 ITAVDQGDDVS

-1708 SAIATAIAPSAPDP
+1708 STIATATAPSAPDP
-1722 VGSVTADATVA
+1722 VGSVTTDATVA

-1747 GSAINGYDIQYKL
+1747 GSAITGYDIQYKL
-1760 DTQGWEDAIT
+1760 DTQGWEDAT
-1770 TASSPPLT
+1770 TTTSSPPLT

-1803 AGDYSTGVSA
+1803 AGDYSTAVSA
-1813 TPADIPATPANFAV
+1813 TPADIPGTPANFAV

-1836 LSWDAANANGSAI
+1836 LSWDAANGNGSAI
-1849 TRYEYRLDDGNGFGT
+1849 TRYEYRLDDGDGDGFGT

-1895 GDSAWST
+1895 GDSAWSD
-1902 SITETPRTTPTTPAN
+1902 SITETPRTTPA
-1917 FAVASFS
+1917 
-1924 DSEVALSWDAAN
+1924 
-1936 ANGSAITRYE
+1936 
-1946 YRLDDGNG
+1946 
-1954 FGTAI
+1954 
-1959 SAGTSTTATVTGL
+1959 
-1972 TNGTAYDF
+1972 
-1980 QIRAVNAIGDS
+1980 
-1991 AWSTSITETPR
+1991 
-2002 TTPTTPTAVV
+2002 TPTAVV
-2012 VTGGAGQISVAWT
+2012 VTGGAEQISVAWT

-2054 YTENDPITGLNA
+2054 YTENDPITGLDA

>member
-22 RVDIVNTGSTVVQPR
+22 RVDIVNTGSTAVQPR

-52 PIPELPPNQSWRGS
+52 PIPELPPNQSWRGN
-66 ISFTVPFAAS
+66 ISFTVPVAAS

-156 THVDVAPGDIE
+156 THLDVAPGDIE

-251 DITASDATDSAD
+251 DITASDATDSVD

-268 TSDDSEDDTTTAN
+268 TSDDSEDDTTSGD

-288 DASGMRFDQEGTV
+288 DDLGMRFDQEGTV
-301 ALGGSD
+301 KLGGSD

-320 ISLDNPATST
+320 ISLDNPASSIS
-330 PTRAGPARG
+330 TRAGSARG
-339 ARKVFARGLQQAI
+339 AQKVFARGLQQAI

-482 VISTDLDPGEA
+482 VISTDLGPGEA

-506 SITGVVQASGVGLG
+506 SITGVVQAGGVGLG
-520 GAVITVSAGDTVVT
+520 GAVITVSAGDIAVT

-554 IEYTLEVQADGWL
+554 IEYTLEVQADGRL

-597 TNDQGATLGDVRVTI
+597 TNDQGASLGDVRVTI

-638 EYQVIFQRFNHLTA
+638 EYQVVFQRFNHLTA

-664 RVPDPVLVF
+664 HVPDPVLVF
-673 STDTVLAANATLNG
+673 STDPVLAANATLTG
-687 VLLDNRGQQVVGAT
+687 VLLNNRGQQVVGAT
-701 IAIPGHDPALSTTSD
+701 IAIPGHDPSLSTTSG

-743 QISSHQP
+743 GASSHQP
-750 FEDYQTFT
+750 LEDYRTFT

-778 VTQTAAPGFAVPL
+778 VTQAAAPGVAVPL
-791 AKVTVS
+791 AKVIVS
-797 GAALLSPRVL
+797 GAALLGSREL
-807 TVSSSGEFNEA
+807 TVSPSGEFNEA

-832 PGFFPIPT
+832 PGFVPITT

-871 TGIASDS
+871 TDIASGS

-919 NVEPDAE
+919 NVEPDE
-926 ATQLEPGTYTIDVV
+926 ESTQLEPGTYTIDVV
-940 ASGYDPFPPHLE
+940 ASGYDAFTGHLE

-983 YLYDNLPRPIAGASV
+983 YLYDNLPRPIAGALV
-998 SADVIPGFAP
+998 SAEVIPGFAP
-1008 ATGTSDV
+1008 ATGTSNV
-1015 TPLLPVPRTT
+1015 TPLSPVPVTT
-1025 TTDQNGFWEVDDHRF
+1025 TTDQNGFWEADQHRF

-1076 ASALSGRLELTTTD
+1076 ASALNGRLELTTTD

-1161 SVANISATELG
+1161 SVADISATELG

-1179 PSDATVKL
+1179 PSDASVKL

-1195 TPLTP
+1195 TTLTP

-1218 VSGDEYE
+1218 VSKHGYE
-1225 TETSSAT
+1225 TETSSTT

-1264 GANPTDSAL
+1264 GANPTDSVL
-1273 AGIQV
+1273 AGIKV

-1286 ETYEDLTEADGS
+1286 DPYDDILTDADGN

-1310 TFDLNG
+1310 TFDLDG

-1413 SVTIPPGGLGQPLL
+1413 SVTIPPGGLGEPFP

-1441 QAQILGDVDIGPV
+1441 QAQILGGVDIGPV

-1524 NSTITLTVA
+1524 NSEITLSVA
-1533 DNPTANF
+1533 ENAAANF
-1540 EDLQAQLYLDTDAGG
+1540 EELQAQLYLDTDAGG
-1555 TMEVG
+1555 TQAVG
-1560 IVETVGA
+1560 SAEIVGA
-1567 DRTVIFTAPPSR
+1567 DRTVTFSDTPPSR
-1579 PTSDVARTHHYRIVL
+1579 TTSNVDRTHHYRIVL
-1594 SGTDFVTKTVDDLDL
+1594 SGTGFVTETIDGLDL
-1609 LPGTPLTPGAT
+1609 YPGTPLTENTAV
-1620 IVSHPSAP
+1620 VSHPSAP
-1628 QTLSVVARA
+1628 PTLSVVPRA
-1637 AGGVTATWTAPASDG
+1637 EGGVTAGWTAPAHDG
-1652 GDAVDS
+1652 GDSVES
-1658 YRVEWDLGF
+1658 YLVEWDLGA
-1667 GTFGNATV
+1667 GTFINSIV
-1675 ITGSLTAD
+1675 VTGSFTAD
-1683 ITAVDQGDEVS
+1683 VATDAQGVPVS

-1702 AGTGPS
+1702 AGTGPAS
-1708 SAIATAIAPSAPDP
+1708 VIETATAPSVPAAPSISDATAGDGQVTLTWTEPANN
-1722 VGSVTADATVA
+1722 GSV
-1733 ARQVDL
+1733 
-1739 SWVAPDAN
+1739 
-1747 GSAINGYDIQYKL
+1747 
-1760 DTQGWEDAIT
+1760 IT
-1770 TASSPPLT
+1770 S
-1778 TSASITGLNAG
+1778 
-1789 SDYEFRVRAVNGVD
+1789 
-1803 AGDYSTGVSA
+1803 
-1813 TPADIPATPANFAV
+1813 
-1827 ASFGDSEVA
+1827 
-1836 LSWDAANANGSAI
+1836 
-1849 TRYEYRLDDGNGFGT
+1849 YEYRIGSGT
-1864 AISAGTSTT
+1864 AVSTGST
-1873 ATVTGL
+1873 ALTHTVPGL
-1879 TNGTAYDFQIR
+1879 TNGTQYAFQIR
-1890 AVNAI
+1890 ARNDVGASEWSSPATNATPVGAPAAPSI
-1895 GDSAWST
+1895 SDATAGDGQVTLTW
-1902 SITETPRTTPTTPAN
+1902 TEPAN
-1917 FAVASFS
+1917 
-1924 DSEVALSWDAAN
+1924 
-1936 ANGSAITRYE
+1936 NGSVITSYE
-1946 YRLDDGNG
+1946 YRIGS
-1954 FGTAI
+1954 GTAV
-1959 SAGTSTTATVTGL
+1959 STGSTALTHTVPGL
-1972 TNGTAYDF
+1972 TNGTQYAF
-1980 QIRAVNAIGDS
+1980 QIRARNDVGASEWSSPATNA
-1991 AWSTSITETPR
+1991 
-2002 TTPTTPTAVV
+2002 TPT
-2012 VTGGAGQISVAWT
+2012 
-2025 DPADNGGSPITQY
+2025 
-2038 DVRYRIGTGDW
+2038 
-2049 VEVID
+2049 E
-2054 YTENDPITGLNA
+2054 
-2066 ATTFEVEARAVNGVG
+2066 
-2081 NSAWSTSAS
+2081 
-2090 GTTDA
+2090 